1 MAVNS
6 IYDVLIIGAGPV
18 GLATAVGLYQQ
29 GIENFL
35 VIDQTRSFRK
45 AGQVV
50 DLLPNGLKAIKS
62 IDPEAYQQLKSASNI
77 EANPSQKSVWQ
88 RRNLSG
94 EVTSSTPLDFN
105 YWFQKYGEGRI
116 SISWYDLQTCLRNL
130 LPSERLQINTRC
142 VDLSEKNNLVSVDCI
157 SNQAVPNNPFAHWN
171 DAGTSDNQAGNGNNS
186 DEEIKSSLQAKL
198 VIAAD
203 GINSIVRKVLYQ
215 NTSLENWANP
225 QYSGYA
231 AIGCLAVENIPDE
244 IINTLETHYWQNARV
259 VTLAPEVHEERSSP
273 RNYARMILLNKGS
286 NSLGYLLHL
295 PLELNSIL
303 NRSPQDLLNIAQEIL
318 ATAGYP
324 EVLLQV
330 LRLSDP
336 KQLITRPYY
345 IHPIDMSVEEDTFW
359 SCGRVVLIG
368 DAAHGM
374 PPFAAQGTNQGFEDA
389 LMIVKQLGNL
399 FQYNHLENREAIRQ
413 SFQEYEKKR
422 RPFMR
427 KIQAATM
434 KKHLFNEEQWER
446 YSEEVFNRN
455 FNDD

>member
-6 IYDVLIIGAGPV
+6 PYDILIIGTGPV

-62 IDPEAYQQLKSASNI
+62 IDPKAYQQLKSASNT

-88 RRNLSG
+88 RRNLKG
-94 EVTSSTPLDFN
+94 EVTSSIPLDFN

-116 SISWYDLQTCLRNL
+116 SISWYDLQTCLRSL
-130 LPSERLQINTRC
+130 LPSDHIQINTRC
-142 VDLSEKNNLVSVDCI
+142 VNLSEKNDLVWVDCI

-171 DAGTSDNQAGNGNNS
+171 DSATSDNQAINGSNS
-186 DEEIKSSLQAKL
+186 DEEIKSSLQAKI

-203 GINSIVRKVLYQ
+203 GINSTVRQVLYQ
-215 NTSLENWANP
+215 NTPLEYWAKP

-231 AIGCLAVENIPDE
+231 AMGCLAVENIPDE
-244 IINTLETHYWQNARV
+244 IINTLETHYFKNARV
-259 VTLAPEVHEERSSP
+259 VTLAPEVNQEHSSP
-273 RNYARMILLNKGS
+273 MNYAGMTLLNKG
-286 NSLGYLLHL
+286 NNTLGYLLHL

-303 NRSPQDLLNIAQEIL
+303 NLSPQDLINTAQEKL
-318 ATAGYP
+318 ATVGYP
-324 EVLLQV
+324 DVFLQV
-330 LRLSDP
+330 LRLSDQ

-345 IHPIDMSVEEDTFW
+345 IHPVDISVDEDTFW

-389 LMIVKQLGNL
+389 LMMVQQLTKL
-399 FQYNHLENREAIRQ
+399 FQNHSLEEAEAIKQ
-413 SFQEYEKKR
+413 IFQAYEKQR

-427 KIQAATM
+427 KIQSATM
-434 KKHLFNEEQWER
+434 NKHLWTQQQWNR
-446 YSEEVFNRN
+446 YADEVYGRN
-455 FNDD
+455 L